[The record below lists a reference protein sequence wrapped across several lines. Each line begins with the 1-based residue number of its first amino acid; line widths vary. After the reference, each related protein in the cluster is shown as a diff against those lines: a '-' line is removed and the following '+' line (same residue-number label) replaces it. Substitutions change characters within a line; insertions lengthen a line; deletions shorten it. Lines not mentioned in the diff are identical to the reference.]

1 MTQRSYP
8 KELNYIDEEFLD
20 MIEALETIVT
30 KASQSID
37 KAELEYFIP
46 FHYNTIE
53 VTIPSYHV
61 QKFMPGMD
69 VDISILFSRTKF
81 TEQYNLEYTYDNIVE
96 FYKNASVTIGKH
108 GSNRVYH
115 VNMKSSTQNG
125 DNPYKTILDN
135 IKRLYNIHKENKTF
149 DITSEKLYELTDDI
163 VTIVNPITSNFPR
176 SFTL

>member
-81 TEQYNLEYTYDNIVE
+81 TEQYNLEQYC
-96 FYKNASVTIGKH
+96 
-108 GSNRVYH
+108 
-115 VNMKSSTQNG
+115 
-125 DNPYKTILDN
+125 
-135 IKRLYNIHKENKTF
+135 
-149 DITSEKLYELTDDI
+149 
-163 VTIVNPITSNFPR
+163 
-176 SFTL
+176 

>member
-1 MTQRSYP
+1 MTQRQYP
-8 KELNYIDEEFLD
+8 KELNYINDEFLN

-61 QKFMPGMD
+61 QKFIPGMD
-69 VDISILFSRTKF
+69 VDISILF
-81 TEQYNLEYTYDNIVE
+81 TYKNIIE

-115 VNMKSSTQNG
+115 INMKSSIHNG
-125 DNPYKTILDN
+125 GNPYRSILDN

-176 SFTL
+176 SFTI